1 MSSTAKST
9 GNSELINKMITELE
23 MLTTELKSKIDIVKE
38 GTAITTKISPL
49 VRYLKVMKVK
59 SPIVAK
65 AKKLLEDWEDV
76 LEDASLEDED
86 EDEE

>member
-9 GNSELINKMITELE
+9 GNSELINKMIAELE

-38 GTAITTKISPL
+38 GAAITTKISPL

-76 LEDASLEDED
+76 LEDASLED
-86 EDEE
+86 